1 MLRMMDNNE
10 EWCEKNQARCYVV
23 QALYLEKFEMTMG
36 KMEIEEW
43 KTMIIFL
50 LHLGGK
56 WDVYIES
63 EELNTAKFDKPGV
76 GIKKMVTKN

>member
-1 MLRMMDNNE
+1 
-10 EWCEKNQARCYVV
+10 
-23 QALYLEKFEMTMG
+23 MTMG

-76 GIKKMVTKN
+76 GIKKMVTKNWCQITDYENGVKKNQLWKWHYE